1 MKELASLFLHSQTQA
16 HVFHLRVKGEGSYA
30 AHKALQKYYEGID
43 PIIDALTESYQGKY
57 GLIEFE
63 EVEGLDN
70 NASMDN
76 VISYFGKLMEAL
88 DKLRKDEKL
97 QHSALQ
103 NQIDMID
110 DLLSTTKYKLE
121 NLG

>member
-1 MKELASLFLHSQTQA
+1 
-16 HVFHLRVKGEGSYA
+16 
-30 AHKALQKYYEGID
+30 
-43 PIIDALTESYQGKY
+43 
-57 GLIEFE
+57 
-63 EVEGLDN
+63 
-70 NASMDN
+70 
-76 VISYFGKLMEAL
+76 MEAL

>member
-43 PIIDALTESYQGKY
+43 PIIDALTEAYQGKY

-70 NASMDN
+70 NASIDN

-88 DKLRKDEKL
+88 DKLRKAEKL

-110 DLLSTTKYKLE
+110 DLLTTTKYKLE

>member
-43 PIIDALTESYQGKY
+43 PIIDALTEAYQGKY

-70 NASMDN
+70 NASIDN

-88 DKLRKDEKL
+88 DKLRKNEKL

>member
-1 MKELASLFLHSQTQA
+1 MYQRSTNLHSQTQA

-43 PIIDALTESYQGKY
+43 PIIDALTEAYQGKY

-70 NASMDN
+70 NASIDN

>member
-1 MKELASLFLHSQTQA
+1 MEELASLFMHSQTQA
-16 HVFHLRVKGEGSYA
+16 HVFHLRVKGEGAYS

-70 NASMDN
+70 NAAIEN
-76 VISYFGKLMEAL
+76 IIKYFSKLIEAL
-88 DKLRKDEKL
+88 DKLRKGEKL
-97 QHSALQ
+97 KHSALQ

-121 NLG
+121 NLA

>member
-1 MKELASLFLHSQTQA
+1 MENCALFVATLLHSATNT
-16 HVFHLRVKGEGSYA
+16 HFFHFTTDSYSR
-30 AHKALQKYYEGID
+30 HKALQKYYEGID
-43 PIIDALTESYQGKY
+43 PIIDALTEAYQGKY

-70 NASMDN
+70 NASIDN

-88 DKLRKDEKL
+88 DKLRKDEKMK
-97 QHSALQ
+97 HSALQ